1 MGGGIVPELCDLW
14 VTIEGGLD
22 HASLY
27 PSPPTVHDAHLVEP
41 GGCGRAHI
49 FRDYRTDVAWR
60 ESVEVDFRFDGNVDR
75 ITHHVEMQEC
85 TNAFCIDPARSA
97 NIAYGR
103 RLLVSFSVD

>member
-1 MGGGIVPELCDLW
+1 M
-14 VTIEGGLD
+14 
-22 HASLY
+22 
-27 PSPPTVHDAHLVEP
+27 
-41 GGCGRAHI
+41 
-49 FRDYRTDVAWR
+49 
-60 ESVEVDFRFDGNVDR
+60 EVDFRFDGNVDR